1 MNAIG
6 IDVGTSGLKAVAVSP
21 EGDILR
27 EKTVRYPTRLAGL
40 GAEQDARAWWQAAIE
55 ALPEVVGG
63 EDVGGVAVTAQGP
76 TLVCVDANGEPLGAA
91 LTWIDRRARK
101 ESEELAEACKPTRNP
116 PDPYFATAKLLW
128 LVRNRPEE
136 IENAR
141 AILCANS
148 FVAQRLTG
156 EFTFDETTA
165 AFFQGWDGSFDPALR
180 PLVPLELL
188 PGPRPAMEIAGEVS
202 RAGAAATGLP
212 EGTPVA
218 HGGIDAVGAAL
229 EAGIFGPGDGL
240 VEMTGFSTVAI
251 TATER
256 GTHVP
261 GMIHTRHGV
270 GENDLILAAMVT
282 AGAVTD
288 WGTKL
293 TGFESPPAFDEN
305 VSAET
310 MARARPGRLLLVP
323 AFAGERTPTWDAT
336 ARGAIV
342 GLDLD
347 VDAGD
352 LAVAIYEGTA
362 LGLGDNFERM
372 EKVLGDLTPV
382 RLVGGG
388 SKSKYWTQIKADVLG
403 VPVEVP
409 RLGHG
414 AAAGAA
420 ILAGMATGHL
430 PDEEAARAMVAEG
443 GTRVEPDPQLHE
455 EYAKRLQLYREL
467 QGMLPPITRALQTPE
482 RAESLEQEGA
492 GQMHYDEPRRH
503 T

>member
-6 IDVGTSGLKAVAVSP
+6 IDVGTSGLKAVAVSL
-21 EGDILR
+21 EGEILR

-40 GAEQDARAWWQAAIE
+40 GAEQDARAWWQAATE
-55 ALPEVVGG
+55 ALPKVVGD
-63 EDVGGVAVTAQGP
+63 ERISGVAVTSQAP
-76 TLVCVDANGEPLGAA
+76 TLVCVDADGEPLGAA
-91 LTWIDRRARK
+91 LTWIDRRARR
-101 ESEELAEACKPTRNP
+101 ETEELAEACEHTRNP

-128 LVRNRPEE
+128 LMRNRPKE
-136 IENAR
+136 IEKAH

-148 FVAQRLTG
+148 FVVQRLTG

-165 AFFQGWDGSFDPALR
+165 GFFQGWDGSFDPALR
-180 PLVPLELL
+180 SLIPLELL
-188 PGPRPAMEIAGEVS
+188 PEPRPAMEIAGEVS

-212 EGTPVA
+212 EGTTVV
-218 HGGIDAVGAAL
+218 HGGVDAVGAAL

-240 VEMTGFSTVAI
+240 VEMTGFSTVVI
-251 TATER
+251 TAAER

-270 GENDLILAAMVT
+270 GESDLILAAMVT

-288 WGTKL
+288 WGMRL
-293 TGFESPPAFDEN
+293 TGFESPAAFDEN
-305 VSAET
+305 VASET
-310 MARARPGRLLLVP
+310 MARERPGRLLLVP
-323 AFAGERTPTWDAT
+323 AFAGERTPTWDPT

-372 EKVLGDLTPV
+372 QKVLGDLSPV
-382 RLVGGG
+382 RAVGGG
-388 SKSKYWTQIKADVLG
+388 SKSKNWTQIKADVLG

-420 ILAGMATGHL
+420 ILAGMAKGL
-430 PDEEAARAMVAEG
+430 WPDEAAARALIAEAG
-443 GTRVEPDPQLHE
+443 SRFEPDPQLHR
-455 EYAKRLQLYREL
+455 EYAKRLQRYREL
-467 QGMLPPITRALQTPE
+467 QAMLPPVVRDLQSP
-482 RAESLEQEGA
+482 RQEA
-492 GQMHYDEPRRH
+492 PL
-503 T
+503 

>member
-6 IDVGTSGLKAVAVSP
+6 IDVGTTGLKAVAFSS
-21 EGDILR
+21 EGDIVR
-27 EKTVRYPTRLAGL
+27 EKTVRYPTTLAGL
-40 GAEQDARAWWQAAIE
+40 GAEQDAQAWWRAATR
-55 ALPEVVGG
+55 ALPEVVAG
-63 EDVGGVAVTAQGP
+63 EPVSGVAITAQAP
-76 TLVCVDANGEPLGAA
+76 TLVAVDFDGEPLGAA
-91 LTWIDRRARK
+91 LTWIDRRARQ
-101 ESEELAEACKPTRNP
+101 EAEELDAACEPTRNP

-128 LVRNRPEE
+128 WMRNRPEE

-165 AFFQGWDGSFDPALR
+165 GLFQGWDGKFDPALSD
-180 PLVPLELL
+180 LVPLDLL
-188 PGPRPAMEIAGEVS
+188 PPVRPAIEIAGEVS
-202 RAGAAATGLP
+202 HAGAEATGLS
-212 EGTPVA
+212 EGTPVV

-229 EAGIFGPGDGL
+229 EAGVFGPDDGI

-251 TATER
+251 TAAER

-261 GMIHTRHGV
+261 GMIHTRHGIADT
-270 GENDLILAAMVT
+270 DLILAAMVT

-288 WGTKL
+288 WGTTL
-293 TGFESPPAFDEN
+293 TGFNSPAAFDQN
-305 VSAET
+305 ASDRTVP
-310 MARARPGRLLLVP
+310 ARRPGRLLLIP
-323 AFAGERTPTWDAT
+323 AFAGERTPTWDTA
-336 ARGAIV
+336 ARGAIA

-352 LAVAIYEGTA
+352 LALAIYEGTA

-382 RLVGGG
+382 RSVGGG
-388 SKSKYWTQIKADVLG
+388 SKSRSWTQIKADVLG
-403 VPVEVP
+403 VPVVVP

-420 ILAGMATGHL
+420 MLAGMATGL
-430 PDEEAARAMVAEG
+430 WPNLETVRALVAEE
-443 GTRVEPDPQLHE
+443 GTKFEPDPELNQ
-455 EYAKRLQLYREL
+455 EYAKRLKLYRDL
-467 QGMLPPITRALQTPE
+467 QGMLPPITQALQTPE
-482 RAESLEQEGA
+482 RGGGRATVDRTKEE
-492 GQMHYDEPRRH
+492 DK
-503 T
+503 

>member
-1 MNAIG
+1 MNTIG
-6 IDVGTSGLKAVAVSP
+6 IDVGTTGLKAVAVSS
-21 EGDILR
+21 EGNIVR

-40 GAEQDARAWWQAAIE
+40 GAEQDARAWWRAATK
-55 ALPEVVGG
+55 ALPEVVAD
-63 EDVGGVAVTAQGP
+63 EPVNGVAITAQGP
-76 TLVCVDANGEPLGAA
+76 TLVCVDEDGEPLGAA
-91 LTWIDRRARK
+91 LTWIDRRAR
-101 ESEELAEACKPTRNP
+101 EETEELADICEPTRNP

-128 LVRNRPEE
+128 WARNRPEE
-136 IENAR
+136 IEAAR
-141 AILCANS
+141 AVLCANS

-165 AFFQGWDGSFDPALR
+165 GFFQGWDGAFDPALTS
-180 PLVPLELL
+180 LVPLDLL
-188 PGPRPAMEIAGEVS
+188 PEPRPALEIAGTIS
-202 RAGAAATGLP
+202 RAGAEATGLP

-218 HGGIDAVGAAL
+218 HGGIDAIGAAL

-240 VEMTGFSTVAI
+240 VEMTGFSTVII
-251 TATER
+251 TAAER

-270 GENDLILAAMVT
+270 GESDLILAAMVT
-282 AGAVTD
+282 AGAVTN
-288 WGTKL
+288 WGMKL
-293 TGFESPPAFDEN
+293 TGFSNPAEFDKN
-305 VSAET
+305 VSDNTVAND
-310 MARARPGRLLLVP
+310 RPGRLLMIP

-347 VDAGD
+347 VDASD

-372 EKVLGDLTPV
+372 EELLGDLKPV
-382 RLVGGG
+382 RSVGGG
-388 SKSKYWTQIKADVLG
+388 SKSKSWTQIKADVLG

-420 ILAGMATGHL
+420 MLAGLATGL
-430 PDEEAARAMVAEG
+430 WPDLSAARALVVDK
-443 GTRVEPDPQLHE
+443 GTVFEPDPE
-455 EYAKRLQLYREL
+455 MTKKYAQRLRLYREL

-482 RAESLEQEGA
+482 QREQSPKQGAE
-492 GQMHYDEPRRH
+492 
-503 T
+503 